1 MIITIANQKGG
12 VGKSTTAFN
21 LGSALNRGGKK
32 ILLID
37 LDSQTDLSTS
47 LGISENIE
55 YTINDIFKGK
65 SIKNIITKLENGLH
79 IIPASKE
86 LTGTQM
92 SLKKGD
98 VLVWA
103 LEDVR
108 SRYEYIIIDTAP
120 SMSIL
125 NVNALIASQMVIIAL
140 EPEYLALR
148 GLRDFLNTIKLLDDK
163 FNVKSP
169 IIKILITKYDQRKI
183 LHREVSESI
192 KKHFKDNLLKTK
204 IRTCVKLA
212 EAPSHF
218 KDIFDYAPSSHAS
231 EDYNQLSKE
240 ILREVK

>member
-108 SRYEYIIIDTAP
+108 NKYEYIIIDTAP

-125 NVNALIASQMVIIAL
+125 NVNALIASQMVIIVL

>member
-108 SRYEYIIIDTAP
+108 NRYEYIIIDTAP

-125 NVNALIASQMVIIAL
+125 NVNALIASQMVIIVL

>member
-1 MIITIANQKGG
+1 MQTKREAWVK
-12 VGKSTTAFN
+12 
-21 LGSALNRGGKK
+21 ALLHSIWDLRLTGGGKK

-169 IIKILITKYDQRKI
+169 IIKILITKYDKRKI

>member
-1 MIITIANQKGG
+1 M
-12 VGKSTTAFN
+12 GKSTTAFN
-21 LGSALNRGGKK
+21 LGSALNREGKK

-108 SRYEYIIIDTAP
+108 SKYEYIIIDTAP

>member
-21 LGSALNRGGKK
+21 LGSALNRKGKK

-65 SIKNIITKLENGLH
+65 SIKNIIAKLENGLH

-98 VLVWA
+98 ILVQT
-103 LEDVR
+103 LEDIK

-125 NVNALIASQMVIIAL
+125 NINALIASQLVIIAL

-212 EAPSHF
+212 EAPSHL

-231 EDYNQLSKE
+231 EDYEKLSKE

>member
-21 LGSALNRGGKK
+21 LGSALNREGKK

-108 SRYEYIIIDTAP
+108 NKYEYIIIDTAP

-125 NVNALIASQMVIIAL
+125 NVNALIASQMVIIVL

>member
-1 MIITIANQKGG
+1 M
-12 VGKSTTAFN
+12 
-21 LGSALNRGGKK
+21 GSALNRKDKK

-65 SIKNIITKLENGLH
+65 SIKNIIAKLENGLH

-98 VLVWA
+98 ILVQT
-103 LEDVR
+103 LEDIK

-125 NVNALIASQMVIIAL
+125 NINALIASQLVIIAL

-212 EAPSHF
+212 EAPSHL

-231 EDYNQLSKE
+231 EDYEKLSKE

>member
-108 SRYEYIIIDTAP
+108 SKYEYIIIDTAP

>member
-1 MIITIANQKGG
+1 MIISIANQKGG

-21 LGSALNRGGKK
+21 LGSAINRKGKK

-47 LGISENIE
+47 LGISENIDH
-55 YTINDIFKGK
+55 TINDIFKGK
-65 SIKNIITKLENGLH
+65 NIKNIIVKLENGLH

-86 LTGTQM
+86 LIGTQM

-98 VLVWA
+98 VLVRA
-103 LEDVR
+103 LEDVK

-125 NVNALIASQMVIIAL
+125 NINALIASQMVIIAL

-148 GLRDFLNTIKLLDDK
+148 GLRDFLNTIKLLDDR

-192 KKHFKDNLLKTK
+192 KNHFKDNLLKTK

-231 EDYNQLSKE
+231 KDYEELSKE
-240 ILREVK
+240 ILKKIE

>member
-1 MIITIANQKGG
+1 MIIAIANQKGG
-12 VGKSTTAFN
+12 VGKSTTALN
-21 LGSALNRGGKK
+21 LGSAINREGKK

-47 LGISENIE
+47 LGISEE
-55 YTINDIFKGK
+55 VKYTSDDVLKGK
-65 SIKNIITKLENGLH
+65 SIKGTITRLENGID

-86 LTGTQM
+86 LIGTQM
-92 SLKKGD
+92 NLKKGD
-98 VLVWA
+98 VLIRA
-103 LEDVR
+103 LEDLK
-108 SRYEYIIIDTAP
+108 SRYDYIIIDTAP

-125 NVNALIASQMVIIAL
+125 NINALVASQMVIITL

-148 GLRDFLNTIKLLDDK
+148 GLRDFLLTIELLDSK
-163 FNVKSP
+163 FDIKKP

-183 LHREVSESI
+183 LHREASKSI

-212 EAPSHF
+212 ESPSHF

-231 EDYNQLSKE
+231 QDYENLSKE
-240 ILREVK
+240 ILREEK